1 MLQINL
7 NKSLA
12 WKIGEMIDS
21 GLISYK
27 HYSLFCD
34 DIIDKSESPPY
45 WIIELSLTKFQNNA
59 VRIVNEF
66 AYSEPFE
73 KFPELNDFYL
83 ACLFLKYRHRQI
95 SWASFLINAGGY
107 SDGYRCSIHCE
118 FFYDQLNAYENSK
131 YSKNIEE
138 IQVIDVENLLKV
150 NISEAQVTYKIFEY
164 YFDKYV
170 SSF

>member
-1 MLQINL
+1 MN
-7 NKSLA
+7 
-12 WKIGEMIDS
+12 
-21 GLISYK
+21 
-27 HYSLFCD
+27 
-34 DIIDKSESPPY
+34 
-45 WIIELSLTKFQNNA
+45 
-59 VRIVNEF
+59 
-66 AYSEPFE
+66 
-73 KFPELNDFYL
+73 
-83 ACLFLKYRHRQI
+83 
-95 SWASFLINAGGY
+95 
-107 SDGYRCSIHCE
+107 

>member
-1 MLQINL
+1 MLEGIVTV
-7 NKSLA
+7 
-12 WKIGEMIDS
+12 
-21 GLISYK
+21 
-27 HYSLFCD
+27 
-34 DIIDKSESPPY
+34 IIVQS
-45 WIIELSLTKFQNNA
+45 
-59 VRIVNEF
+59 IVN
-66 AYSEPFE
+66 
-73 KFPELNDFYL
+73 
-83 ACLFLKYRHRQI
+83 
-95 SWASFLINAGGY
+95 
-107 SDGYRCSIHCE
+107 

>member
-1 MLQINL
+1 MLEGIVTVIVVQ
-7 NKSLA
+7 S
-12 WKIGEMIDS
+12 
-21 GLISYK
+21 
-27 HYSLFCD
+27 
-34 DIIDKSESPPY
+34 
-45 WIIELSLTKFQNNA
+45 
-59 VRIVNEF
+59 IVN
-66 AYSEPFE
+66 
-73 KFPELNDFYL
+73 
-83 ACLFLKYRHRQI
+83 
-95 SWASFLINAGGY
+95 
-107 SDGYRCSIHCE
+107 